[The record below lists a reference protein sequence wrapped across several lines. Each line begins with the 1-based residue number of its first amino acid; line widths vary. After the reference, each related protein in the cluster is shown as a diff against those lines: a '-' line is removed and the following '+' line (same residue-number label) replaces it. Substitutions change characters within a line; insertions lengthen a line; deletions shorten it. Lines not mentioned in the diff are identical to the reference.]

1 MSSISAGDFNN
12 KNIPEIL
19 DRLNNGALAITEAN
33 KLSNNALIKLTQGI
47 NQEERGILI
56 FLIDSRAEIKKLVSR
71 QRTLTDYFNI
81 RIDIIAMSEASL
93 VDYGMKYANNLGY
106 SIDEGFANMAFHKRV
121 REAQA
126 GNHTVTIAEV
136 KGIVDEAIDNNK
148 KRTVSNLFRKIS
160 KKMSDENGMIMLR
173 EKDFE

>member
-1 MSSISAGDFNN
+1 MSYRY
-12 KNIPEIL
+12 K
-19 DRLNNGALAITEAN
+19 LNNGALVIEEAN
-33 KLSNNALIKLTQGI
+33 TLSNNALIKLTQGI

-56 FLIDSRAEIKKLVSR
+56 FLIDSRREIKKLVTR

-81 RIDIIAMSEASL
+81 RIDVIAMSEASL

-106 SIDEGFANMAFHKRV
+106 SIEEGFANMAFHKRV

-136 KGIVDEAIDNNK
+136 KGIVDEAIEKNSK
-148 KRTVSNLFRKIS
+148 SGVSSLFRKMS
-160 KKMSDENGMIMLR
+160 KNYRDEEGMIMLR